1 MLRLH
6 RAGVLRVFVAGV
18 LYVCESQELTRE
30 LSVLRELSRELP
42 VFRELLQVLFQ
53 TDGVLDGV

>member
-1 MLRLH
+1 MLY
-6 RAGVLRVFVAGV
+6 GW
-18 LYVCESQELTRE
+18 ESQELTRE

>member
-1 MLRLH
+1 M
-6 RAGVLRVFVAGV
+6 LRVFVAGV